1 MPAWALL
8 ETAHIYSC
16 LIEISRSWSGLRK
29 DTLLRDGA
37 TNVETVPMTFRH
49 KDEYV
54 EAELPEIGWQDALS
68 QLGRLNDSV
77 RDDHGD
83 VGHVQ
88 AKPTVGAM
96 ARVMGLIR
104 CSIDKPTL
112 SRRFNLDEQQQTVLL
127 GAKHAS
133 DETTRKSRS
142 CYHISGAMLDRD
154 STSSS
159 GNGCFCH
166 RASQSSAL

>member
-1 MPAWALL
+1 MEWT
-8 ETAHIYSC
+8 EERHTAQGWC
-16 LIEISRSWSGLRK
+16 DERGNGADDVQARGRVCRSGGQFVRH
-29 DTLLRDGA
+29 G
-37 TNVETVPMTFRH
+37 VE
-49 KDEYV
+49 
-54 EAELPEIGWQDALS
+54 ELPEIGWQDALS

-77 RDDHGD
+77 RDDHGE

-88 AKPTVGAM
+88 AKPTVGAT
-96 ARVMGLIR
+96 ARVMRMIR

-142 CYHISGAMLDRD
+142 CNHISGAMLDRD
-154 STSSS
+154 SASSS
-159 GNGCFCH
+159 SNGCFCH